1 MIIASKGHTIS
12 NCFHNFFSLQTVS
25 RKPWQLLNFLTYIR
39 SYARRLNGYA
49 FTILILYDCLQI
61 RQIVGKQSRLSIKS
75 MKVNNTNNEL
85 DSSTNSTT
93 STATIELENPFAT
106 NRTLVRSSTKEN
118 NSSTRELN
126 VTFEKPKTPEKAKTQ
141 NFDEKENQPFS
152 RSEIPRTPQ
161 TEDIHSQTG

>member
-1 MIIASKGHTIS
+1 M
-12 NCFHNFFSLQTVS
+12 NFV
-25 RKPWQLLNFLTYIR
+25 TYIYTR
-39 SYARRLNGYA
+39 SYAINGYA
-49 FTILILYDCLQI
+49 FTILILYDCFQI

-152 RSEIPRTPQ
+152 RSEILRTPQ

>member
-1 MIIASKGHTIS
+1 MFPQI
-12 NCFHNFFSLQTVS
+12 FFSLQTVS

-161 TEDIHSQTG
+161 AEDLNSQKGKFLEQYVSK